1 MRRELNFLWHRCFL
15 HRFSELKNS
24 PSFQISLFSCGFR
37 HRYTYFCFF
46 ISNSKKYNF
55 FVYFKFKTVSWK
67 TGPQTKQFD
76 WLKLKHGYRTAKKIN
91 EIYFQCW
98 ERYRTSER
106 SEREWYLL
114 DTRRINSID
123 SKHSCIF
130 VFILYTVFIS
140 VLIGESKH
148 DNRTCVIIMHNGGFA
163 NNTVYSGPLLTYRL
177 GWGTPPALLLAPPVG
192 NFAPPQWGP

>member
-37 HRYTYFCFF
+37 QRYTYFCFF

-55 FVYFKFKTVSWK
+55 FVYFKFKIRS
-67 TGPQTKQFD
+67 GPVHRIVKNWTANEAI
-76 WLKLKHGYRTAKKIN
+76 WLAKIKAWIPDRKKIN
-91 EIYFQCW
+91 EIYFECW

-114 DTRRINSID
+114 NTRRINSID

-140 VLIGESKH
+140 VLISESKH

-163 NNTVYSGPLLTYRL
+163 NNTVYSGLI
-177 GWGTPPALLLAPPVG
+177 
-192 NFAPPQWGP
+192 